1 MLTISRLA
9 RKFKLSRST
18 LLYYDSIGLLKP
30 SGRSGSGY
38 RLYSRADQER
48 LERIMTFRRTG
59 LPLKEIARVLDSPAG
74 RLAEVLTGRLQEL
87 GREMDRLREQQ
98 RLIVGL
104 LKKPDLLEEAGVMTR
119 QTWTSLLAA
128 SGFSEEDMV
137 RWHAD
142 FERLHPDKHL
152 RFLRFLAIPE
162 DQIGVI
168 RGWAS
173 KEEEK
178 S

>member
-1 MLTISRLA
+1 LITISRLA
-9 RKFKLSRST
+9 GRFNLSRST

-48 LERIMTFRRTG
+48 LERIVTFRRTG

-74 RLAEVLTGRLQEL
+74 RLSEVLTGRLREL
-87 GREMDRLREQQ
+87 SREIDRLRGQQ

-104 LKKPDLLEEAGVMTR
+104 LRRPELLEEAGVMTR
-119 QTWTSLLAA
+119 RTWTDLLTA

-137 RWHAD
+137 RWHVD

-152 RFLRFLAIPE
+152 RFLRFLSIPE
-162 DQIGVI
+162 DQIRVI
-168 RGWAS
+168 RDWAS
-173 KEEEK
+173 EGEVG